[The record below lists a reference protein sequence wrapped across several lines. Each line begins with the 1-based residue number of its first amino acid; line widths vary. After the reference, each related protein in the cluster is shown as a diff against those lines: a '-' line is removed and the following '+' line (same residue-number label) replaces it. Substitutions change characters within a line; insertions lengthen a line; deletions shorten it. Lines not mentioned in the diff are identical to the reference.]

1 MQGYDAGKVIN
12 GTFGECWFD
21 GEYMAEVKK
30 LRLEVSIEYEE
41 VVKVRS
47 LTPGQKMTAVKPEG
61 EVTFEKVSS
70 TVTKKVAAAVQAGRS
85 PRFTIISKLADPEAF
100 GAERVVAY
108 NCAFERLVLADW
120 EHGSLTDENYSFKF
134 EEFELLDTI

>member
-12 GTFGECWFD
+12 GTFGEVWFD

-30 LRLEVSIEYEE
+30 CRLEVSIEYEE
-41 VVKVRS
+41 VVRVRN
-47 LTPGQKMTAVKPEG
+47 LTPGQKMVALKPEG

-70 TVTKKVAAAVQAGRS
+70 TVIKKIAECVKNGKS
-85 PRFTIISKLADPEAF
+85 PRFTIISNLDDPEAF

-108 NCAFERLVLADW
+108 NCAFERLPLADW
-120 EHGSLTDENYSFKF
+120 EHGSLTEESYSFKF